1 MWRLDHKK
9 FTLLARSRGTHLT
22 AQVHELTHVNPEVSS
37 HVFCVSPLWQGPMI
51 HRFHSPH
58 PSQHLAH
65 SFGVGKKVLGYCL
78 RSRPCSRWQNN
89 NGQGLDWGFQLGCQL
104 FPRDYRMWT
113 YVNCDVIV
121 FWNLKTLDID
131 LRDGAAGIFLSWIK
145 LDHQSLLAQTP
156 GVKLNH
162 DDENHDDLERDAIFL
177 QPCVS
182 NQKSMH
188 AFLFFS
194 NTTSLCPSVLS
205 VCQKRVGVEGFIN
218 ASKYSVVMQSI
229 RYHHHTHPHTFPA
242 PTKRSPRSGGN
253 AAEREVERHLQRK
266 RTLPECLRSYC
277 HINSNILN
285 MI

>member
-22 AQVHELTHVNPEVSS
+22 AQVHELTLKFHLMSS
-37 HVFCVSPLWQGPMI
+37 VFLHFGKAQWFI
-51 HRFHSPH
+51 DFIALIPH
-58 PSQHLAH
+58 NIWPIPFAWE
-65 SFGVGKKVLGYCL
+65 KKVLGYCL
-78 RSRPCSRWQNN
+78 RPRPCSRWQNN
-89 NGQGLDWGFQLGCQL
+89 NGQGLDWGFQLGGQL

-131 LRDGAAGIFLSWIK
+131 FRDAAAGIFLAWIQ

-229 RYHHHTHPHTFPA
+229 RYHHHTHPHISSTYE
-242 PTKRSPRSGGN
+242 KIS
-253 AAEREVERHLQRK
+253 
-266 RTLPECLRSYC
+266 
-277 HINSNILN
+277 
-285 MI
+285 